1 MALLRVLL
9 GLAGY
14 AGLLFVLTSAMV
26 FGSSA
31 VARLVGAP
39 RFRWFDER
47 PVPMAWWRVVAVRA
61 AGALAPWFVCFGLFF
76 VVFVG
81 EGVPV
86 AATGIEVFAGPARAA
101 GLLDGDRITRVGE
114 QPVSG
119 WEQTRAAIR
128 HQVGPTQVEV
138 ERGGQRLQLVVTPAK
153 GRIGIGPRFET
164 QRLGVVAAAR
174 QALPMP
180 WLVVSKAAAGFARLS
195 SSQDRP
201 ELAGPIAIV
210 SETSKAARSGWG
222 TLLNFLGVMGAYLW
236 PFLGGITLF
245 DAVTGTVFRA
255 AYPDVASSTLKG
267 YRWERLR
274 QALVL
279 SCTGYATLLLALALV
294 TAGVPGALV
303 LFVWALPSSAASFL
317 LVWLAGKDLWG
328 RGPAAVCLLV
338 AMLIPCTIFF
348 ATFVLIG
355 NLRRALEAQ
364 GFRVTLLRAEPPMPV
379 PFASS

>member
-1 MALLRVLL
+1 MGLLNVLL
-9 GLAGY
+9 GVTGY
-14 AGLLFVLTSAMV
+14 AGLLFTLTGAVV

-47 PVPMAWWRVVAVRA
+47 PAPTAWWRAVAVRA
-61 AGALAPWFVCFGLFF
+61 GGALAPWFVCFCLFF

-81 EGVPV
+81 EGVPT
-86 AATGIEVFAGPARAA
+86 ASPGIEVHGGPARAA
-101 GLLDGDRITRVGE
+101 GLRDGDRITRIGA
-114 QPVSG
+114 QPVSDFD
-119 WEQTRAAIR
+119 QIRAAIQ
-128 HQVGPTQVEV
+128 HQPGPIQLEV
-138 ERGGQRLQLVVTPAK
+138 ERGQQRFELLVTPVN
-153 GRIGIGPRFET
+153 GRIGIGPRFEN
-164 QRLGVVAAAR
+164 QRLGVGAAAR
-174 QALPMP
+174 RAFPMP
-180 WLVVSKAAAGFARLS
+180 WAVVSKVVAEFARLS
-195 SSQDRP
+195 SSQERP
-201 ELAGPIAIV
+201 ELRGPVGIV
-210 SETSKAARSGWG
+210 SETSKSARSGWG
-222 TLLNFLGVMGAYLW
+222 SFLAFLAVLGAYLW

-255 AYPDVASSTLKG
+255 AYPDIARATLKG

-279 SCTGYATLLLALALV
+279 SCTGYATAVLAVALV
-294 TAGVPGALV
+294 TAGVPGAMV
-303 LFVWALPSSAASFL
+303 LLAWALPSSAASFL

-364 GFRVTLLRAEPPMPV
+364 GFRVTLLRSEPPAP
-379 PFASS
+379 AAA